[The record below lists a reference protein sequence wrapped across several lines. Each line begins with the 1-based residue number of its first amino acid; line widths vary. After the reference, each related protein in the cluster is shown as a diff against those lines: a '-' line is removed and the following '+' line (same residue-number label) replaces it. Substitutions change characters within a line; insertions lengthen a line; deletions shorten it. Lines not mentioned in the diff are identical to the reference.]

1 MRGGRRR
8 VALRVAALLVGRKPA
23 LTAGRRHLAAAI
35 ARRVTAIVGV
45 LVAAL
50 ACSAVAV
57 WAEARVIVTR
67 EENKPATVEI
77 RVGEEV
83 HCVNVSGGIAHI
95 SFGDAPPVQF
105 RVGEGSS
112 SVKFTTAGTYRYT
125 VHLAGVKAHAHTGT
139 VVVK

>member
-1 MRGGRRR
+1 MA
-8 VALRVAALLVGRKPA
+8 VV
-23 LTAGRRHLAAAI
+23 
-35 ARRVTAIVGV
+35 VGV
-45 LVAAL
+45 FVAVL
-50 ACSAVAV
+50 GCSAVAV
-57 WAEARVIVTR
+57 WAEARVMVTR

-77 RVGEEV
+77 SVGEEV
-83 HCVNVSGGIAHI
+83 HWVNVSGGIAHI
-95 SFGDAPPVQF
+95 SFGDNPPVQF